1 MKEEMVSERDEQ
13 EQGSGAEG
21 AAAGADDAGATRS
34 DDAGGDDQRPDGVGA
49 EVDEL
54 RDELQALNDQ
64 HLRLAAEFD
73 NYRKRNE
80 RERRTLATRLQAD
93 LVGKLLDVLD
103 DLQRVGDSG
112 QESSTETVLEGVRLV
127 EKKFSSVLEAAGLE
141 AIEAEGER
149 FDPEYMEA
157 LMMVPTEDPDRD
169 ERVADVFQHG
179 YRFRG
184 SMVRPARVRVW
195 QYDEAGPDE

>member
-13 EQGSGAEG
+13 EQDTAGEG
-21 AAAGADDAGATRS
+21 AASG
-34 DDAGGDDQRPDGVGA
+34 PDGAGVTPPEDIEGDGPGSDGMGA

-54 RDELQALNDQ
+54 RDELQTLNDQ

-93 LVGKLLDVLD
+93 LVGRLLDVLD
-103 DLQRVGDSG
+103 DLQRVADSG
-112 QESSTETVLEGVRLV
+112 SDSSTETVLEGVRLV

-157 LMMVPTEDPDRD
+157 LMMVPTEDPDQD
-169 ERVADVFQHG
+169 ERVADVFQRG
-179 YRFRG
+179 YRFQDT
-184 SMVRPARVRVW
+184 MVRPARVRVW
-195 QYDEAGPDE
+195 QYDEAGPDA